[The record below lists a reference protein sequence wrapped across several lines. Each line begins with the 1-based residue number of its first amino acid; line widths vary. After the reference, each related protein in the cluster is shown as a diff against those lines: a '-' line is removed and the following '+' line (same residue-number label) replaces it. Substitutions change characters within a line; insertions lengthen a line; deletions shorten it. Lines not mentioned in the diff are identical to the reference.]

1 MLYFV
6 VIEKNLKMIIVL
18 LEVLKI
24 FDIFGSGVL
33 GIILFWD
40 GTKPQNLVKV
50 LVEVCVFII

>member
-33 GIILFWD
+33 GIILF
-40 GTKPQNLVKV
+40 
-50 LVEVCVFII
+50 